1 MLGSDGSASESDD
14 EEAATHEAPR
24 PVWIVGSTAGQSSL
38 DDAIVSNGDTGTGR
52 FNATFQLV
60 CCVLTWYVL
69 SITLTLGNKMIFSG
83 GKGIT
88 AALPCPLIITALH
101 IGMKVPLAR
110 FGMRHAG
117 LQQISFGSWSAWLA
131 RIAPVGLAAALDIG
145 LSNASLVY
153 ITVTQYTVVKS
164 SAPMWILMISV
175 ALGLQKP
182 KPALVLV
189 VLSIASGIALASQP
203 PTLAEQVGTQMTGNL
218 VEEVAGS
225 SSLQSVHT
233 DVLSERELNRTAA
246 AAADDDDGFDANHAT
261 RKALFWLAMD
271 GDDGAA
277 SLMPPAHFFRSARH
291 ARKKWQGSCREDPAS
306 CGWLGSWTWSAGGA
320 APASSKL
327 PPAHAASPRKEGST
341 AEAEAPGAGQPIKW
355 FGLLLVFSA
364 AVCGAFRWAWME
376 FLLRPAAPEGTEM
389 KDLRQGSKNGSN
401 LSNGGAPALHPLA
414 LVSATASLGFSAM
427 LPVALYLEIP
437 SIMTRVASL
446 PPPGMGY
453 GRMLLLR
460 AVVATLTGG
469 LVAFAMLLV
478 ELRIVQLASSLTL
491 SVAGVLKEVLTVA
504 ASAALLGDVL
514 SRWNVLGLALCV
526 AGIAGYH
533 WIKHSASE
541 S

>member
-1 MLGSDGSASESDD
+1 MFGDSSASDSDG
-14 EEAATHEAPR
+14 EEVAAHEAQ
-24 PVWIVGSTAGQSSL
+24 PVWIVGSTAQHSSL
-38 DDAIVSNGDTGTGR
+38 DNAIVSNGDR
-52 FNATFQLV
+52 FNPTFQLI
-60 CCVLTWYVL
+60 CCVVTWYVL
-69 SITLTLGNKMIFSG
+69 SISLTLGNKMIFSG

-110 FGMRHAG
+110 FGMRYAG
-117 LQQISFGSWSAWLA
+117 LQQISFGSWNAWLE

-153 ITVTQYTVVKS
+153 ISVTQYTVVKS

-203 PTLAEQVGTQMTGNL
+203 AVL
-218 VEEVAGS
+218 VELEGTHDPLNPGPGLKLVDEVAGS
-225 SSLQSVHT
+225 KHQSLHA
-233 DVLSERELNRTAA
+233 DALSEREPNRTAA
-246 AAADDDDGFDANHAT
+246 ADDAFDADHAT

-291 ARKKWQGSCREDPAS
+291 ARKKWQGPCREDPAG
-306 CGWLGSWTWSAGGA
+306 CGWLGSWTWSAGEA
-320 APASSKL
+320 APAPEL
-327 PPAHAASPRKEGST
+327 PPAHAASRQKEGS
-341 AEAEAPGAGQPIKW
+341 AAVGPEAARRPVKW
-355 FGLLLVFSA
+355 FGLLLVLSA
-364 AVCGAFRWAWME
+364 AICGAFRWAWME
-376 FLLRPAAPEGTEM
+376 FLLRPAASEGTEM
-389 KDLRQGSKNGSN
+389 NDFRHGSKKGNKLNPGDTPFS
-401 LSNGGAPALHPLA
+401 ALHPLA

-437 SIMTRVASL
+437 SIMTVAALHSS
-446 PPPGMGY
+446 GMGY
-453 GRMLLLR
+453 VRMLLLR

-469 LVAFAMLLV
+469 LIAFAMLLV

-491 SVAGVLKEVLTVA
+491 SIAGVLKEVLTVA

-514 SRWNVLGLALCV
+514 SLWNALGLALCV
-526 AGIAGYH
+526 AGIAGYQ
-533 WIKHSASE
+533 WLKHSMSGARTP
-541 S
+541 

>member
-225 SSLQSVHT
+225 SSLQSGKNSLFNVSLYALYFSLQIRSCCRGVSPKISADRIPTVKVSDISAHAPGSRPPPART
-233 DVLSERELNRTAA
+233 IRPTPSRVSTLRHMVPAGRSVSTTTAA
-246 AAADDDDGFDANHAT
+246 H
-261 RKALFWLAMD
+261 
-271 GDDGAA
+271 
-277 SLMPPAHFFRSARH
+277 
-291 ARKKWQGSCREDPAS
+291 
-306 CGWLGSWTWSAGGA
+306 
-320 APASSKL
+320 
-327 PPAHAASPRKEGST
+327 
-341 AEAEAPGAGQPIKW
+341 
-355 FGLLLVFSA
+355 
-364 AVCGAFRWAWME
+364 
-376 FLLRPAAPEGTEM
+376 
-389 KDLRQGSKNGSN
+389 
-401 LSNGGAPALHPLA
+401 
-414 LVSATASLGFSAM
+414 
-427 LPVALYLEIP
+427 
-437 SIMTRVASL
+437 
-446 PPPGMGY
+446 
-453 GRMLLLR
+453 
-460 AVVATLTGG
+460 
-469 LVAFAMLLV
+469 
-478 ELRIVQLASSLTL
+478 
-491 SVAGVLKEVLTVA
+491 
-504 ASAALLGDVL
+504 
-514 SRWNVLGLALCV
+514 
-526 AGIAGYH
+526 
-533 WIKHSASE
+533 
-541 S
+541 